1 MCVWGVLYVLCV
13 PICIYAC
20 MLAMPQLAQNSCRSW
35 CSLLVSASVGF
46 PSGYWLTSLWE
57 SCVSASHLYIG
68 CADVHHHMWLF
79 VGSGDQMQDV
89 GLAWCVF
96 LSTVFFQGQY
106 FRDLFSLQM
115 TKFKGSEIE
124 SLLQFQWPRAHHQC
138 RRIMSSLPPHSSQ
151 VQWSRLVCCCL
162 WYILERGQVESCG
175 FLFQFS
181 GGLWAAAFSSLKV
194 LSGTSSIK
202 KLFKLLICS
211 ISKLPSPTHWS
222 MEVTHICSLGD
233 IIWNIEHKPLLWLG
247 WSPLLFTV
255 CLCWEESENMGRLFN
270 CSPLLLV

>member
-1 MCVWGVLYVLCV
+1 MEKSTPPIHMMLGTFSAEGMQFGENLFLIKNTNVCVCVCGGVLYVLCV

-57 SCVSASHLYIG
+57 SRVSASHLYIG

-106 FRDLFSLQM
+106 FRDLFSLWM
-115 TKFKGSEIE
+115 TKLKGSEIE
-124 SLLQFQWPRAHHQC
+124 SLLQFQWPRAHQQR

-162 WYILERGQVESCG
+162 WCILERGQVESCG
-175 FLFQFS
+175 LLFQVS
-181 GGLWAAAFSSLKV
+181 GGLWAAAFSSAQGPFRYFFNQEAV
-194 LSGTSSIK
+194 QAID
-202 KLFKLLICS
+202 LL
-211 ISKLPSPTHWS
+211 
-222 MEVTHICSLGD
+222 
-233 IIWNIEHKPLLWLG
+233 
-247 WSPLLFTV
+247 
-255 CLCWEESENMGRLFN
+255 
-270 CSPLLLV
+270 